1 MVVVELLFVVVV
13 VVVVVIDV
21 EVAVVEV
28 VVVLTLVV
36 VDLPVTVVV
45 DTDAVVACIAT
56 VDMYGIRRGYVPR
69 QKVAWH
75 NGLHYVAFEGTHE
88 ARGHMI

>member
-1 MVVVELLFVVVV
+1 MVVVELLF

-21 EVAVVEV
+21 EVAVVEF

-36 VDLPVTVVV
+36 VDLPVAVAV
-45 DTDAVVACIAT
+45 DTDVVVACIAT
-56 VDMYGIRRGYVPR
+56 VDMYGIRQVYVPR

-88 ARGHMI
+88 ARGHMN